1 MYEHPPHPGIV
12 ELLVMVFP
20 FVPRTSSCVLPV
32 QVALGMPVA
41 EQVEAAR
48 LLLGGKTTT
57 QSTYDPS
64 AESEKLVHC
73 CSVVPVGSGPGGG
86 GCGSAG
92 GDGGGLLKPHDG
104 PTMVY
109 CA

>member
-1 MYEHPPHPGIV
+1 
-12 ELLVMVFP
+12 MVFP
-20 FVPRTSSCVLPV
+20 FVPRTSSCVFPV
-32 QVALGMPVA
+32 QVALGMPA
-41 EQVEAAR
+41 EEQVEAAR

-64 AESEKLVHC
+64 ADSEKLVHC
-73 CSVVPVGSGPGGG
+73 CSDVPAGSGPGGG

-92 GDGGGLLKPHDG
+92 GGELNEHDV

-109 CA
+109 CTCAVHLADG